1 MNNSK
6 TPGKRTL
13 LFQMGVAL
21 VPLVLFMLVLV
32 SQTVYQST
40 INGFLTS
47 QNDLMTERLEVAY
60 DSIFYTKD
68 SIQPINAWLFDYL
81 EQNAEAC
88 SEKVTPEEQNAYE
101 EHLNDED
108 WLTLGW
114 MERMPEEVQRY
125 CAKTAL
131 EDMQASMDFAD
142 EYVNISE
149 LLIMDINEPHRG
161 FVFGAYGR
169 TENGHSFGNIIEYSL
184 DEQPALKS
192 LVTEPSNRIEF
203 ERVNNF
209 PMEGKIS
216 AIDDFVGD
224 APQFD
229 DITML
234 VIHRN

>member
-101 EHLNDED
+101 EHL
-108 WLTLGW
+108 
-114 MERMPEEVQRY
+114 MQRY

-169 TENGHSFGNIIEYSL
+169 TENGHRFQG
-184 DEQPALKS
+184 
-192 LVTEPSNRIEF
+192 V
-203 ERVNNF
+203 
-209 PMEGKIS
+209 
-216 AIDDFVGD
+216 
-224 APQFD
+224 
-229 DITML
+229 
-234 VIHRN
+234 

>member
-1 MNNSK
+1 M
-6 TPGKRTL
+6 
-13 LFQMGVAL
+13 
-21 VPLVLFMLVLV
+21 
-32 SQTVYQST
+32 
-40 INGFLTS
+40 
-47 QNDLMTERLEVAY
+47 
-60 DSIFYTKD
+60 
-68 SIQPINAWLFDYL
+68 

-108 WLTLGW
+108 CLTLGW

-169 TENGHSFGNIIEYSL
+169 TENGHRFQG
-184 DEQPALKS
+184 
-192 LVTEPSNRIEF
+192 V
-203 ERVNNF
+203 
-209 PMEGKIS
+209 
-216 AIDDFVGD
+216 
-224 APQFD
+224 
-229 DITML
+229 
-234 VIHRN
+234 